1 MALTFGLEFR
11 RLRLLVRRTH
21 REIGEQCG
29 ISIGGLAD
37 IDHDRVPPP
46 PPDTTRRIEMALGD
60 PASSEL
66 LNIAYDWHKRQPDRP
81 AGMDIARA
89 VDRDEIDA
97 AATKQWQRANGFSN
111 EQAAIESGFRAGVR
125 WALER
130 EKGQR

>member
-1 MALTFGLEFR
+1 MGTTMNQLLREAAYPDAERDLKEVL
-11 RLRLLVRRTH
+11 RLRAELYPDAP
-21 REIGEQCG
+21 
-29 ISIGGLAD
+29 SD
-37 IDHDRVPPP
+37 IVV
-46 PPDTTRRIEMALGD
+46 
-60 PASSEL
+60 
-66 LNIAYDWHKRQPDRP
+66 PDRP

-130 EKGQR
+130 EKGLR